1 MIVQF
6 IEKVNSHKM
15 QNTIFITDN
24 QLANEII
31 GRINARDYTQQSA
44 FMVNG
49 ANRKITGTLYDFSNM
64 KFTASDIMKSLK
76 TPDYV
81 THCLNRNVDDYKMEK
96 VNVMRKINNGYSM
109 VVVPMI
115 FTN

>member
-1 MIVQF
+1 MANLVF
-6 IEKVNSHKM
+6 IA
-15 QNTIFITDN
+15 DN

-31 GRINARDYTQQSA
+31 GRINARDYTQQMA

-49 ANRKITGTLYDFSNM
+49 ANRKITGTLYDFS
-64 KFTASDIMKSLK
+64 KTLTTTSDIMKSLK

-96 VNVMRKINNGYSM
+96 VNVMRKINNGYSIITAS
-109 VVVPMI
+109 MI

>member
-1 MIVQF
+1 MSNLLF
-6 IEKVNSHKM
+6 ISDK
-15 QNTIFITDN
+15 

-44 FMVNG
+44 FIVNG
-49 ANRKITGTLYDFSNM
+49 ANQKITGILYDFSNM

-81 THCLNRNVDDYKMEK
+81 THCLNRNVDDYKMAK

-115 FTN
+115 FIY

>member
-1 MIVQF
+1 MTNPVF
-6 IEKVNSHKM
+6 IEDK
-15 QNTIFITDN
+15 

-31 GRINARDYTQQSA
+31 GRINARDYTQQTA
-44 FMVNG
+44 FMVNT

-81 THCLNRNVDDYKMEK
+81 TYCLNRNVDDYKMER
-96 VNVMRKINNGYSM
+96 VNVMRKINNGYSIITAS
-109 VVVPMI
+109 MI

>member
-1 MIVQF
+1 MSNLVF
-6 IEKVNSHKM
+6 TVDK
-15 QNTIFITDN
+15 

-44 FMVNG
+44 FMVNT

-76 TPDYV
+76 TPDYI
-81 THCLNRNVDDYKMEK
+81 THCLNRNVDDYKMAK
-96 VNVMRKINNGYSM
+96 VNVMRKINNGYSIITAS
-109 VVVPMI
+109 MI